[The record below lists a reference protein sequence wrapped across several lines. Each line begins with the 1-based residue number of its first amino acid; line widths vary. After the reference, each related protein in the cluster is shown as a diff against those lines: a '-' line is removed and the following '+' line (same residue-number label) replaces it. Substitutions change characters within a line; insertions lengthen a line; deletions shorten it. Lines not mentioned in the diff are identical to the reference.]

1 MAHAKNFA
9 VNGGAD
15 EITKKIVNDYQNK
28 LKQGE
33 INHEGKI
40 VDRREAAHSEI
51 RALDDAI
58 KARREA
64 GIPVDENSIKDM
76 YLHNR
81 DLQKNAIQNNGGIP
95 PIKDRC
101 PHCEILTNDINI
113 IGHK

>member
-1 MAHAKNFA
+1 MKLQ
-9 VNGGAD
+9 
-15 EITKKIVNDYQNK
+15 KIVNDYQNK

-58 KARREA
+58 KAKREA
-64 GIPVDENSIKDM
+64 GIPVDENS
-76 YLHNR
+76 
-81 DLQKNAIQNNGGIP
+81 
-95 PIKDRC
+95 IKDRC